1 MQSFAVED
9 FTGGLNLR
17 ADVFN
22 LARNESPDLLNVD
35 IDPRGGVFQ
44 RRGTLAYNSSAVGG
58 LTPASWSAQRLF
70 SWNRSTGTPQVLL
83 AAANKVYYSNSGSFT
98 DTTIVSST
106 SDFGAQFASWTD
118 GAADKVYVA
127 CGCSS
132 GSHSWNGTTKTSL
145 TASGTGAWQNDLL
158 SPTTGYMPS
167 ARHVVAH
174 NEMLWVAWTSE
185 DAQMY
190 PDRVRFSHPLF
201 PESWRENDFIDIVQ
215 GGRGITA
222 IVPYGGHLVIF
233 KEHAVFALYGYS
245 AETFQVVDITREL
258 GAPTPQA
265 VTVNESGVYFFDGVN
280 GLFRYN
286 GRTVE
291 YMFDNLK
298 PLLDL
303 NEYNTAA
310 LTQIRLSAVGTKVY
324 LSLPA
329 GESTSPETYTMTGVS
344 YRDSGTLYIG
354 SGTTY
359 EAAGFTYDDTDL
371 KFDGQVR
378 SVLPAVTY
386 VWDATVGKRGAWS
399 RYKLADGFGLGH
411 GIQFVDNDNN
421 LRELFVHP
429 AKPFVVFFDANAYT
443 DQLDSQSASFQSFYT
458 TSWQD
463 AGRADARKFWRRP
476 SFVLNRTL
484 DGYELDVSVFRDWDG
499 LDVDRQFE
507 LVSEAYSGGGSG
519 ATWVAGYGSDISK
532 GNALGLGRSVQLRV
546 AGRGGYYWGLN
557 GVTFQYNPRGVKP

>member
-1 MQSFAVED
+1 MRAFAIED

-22 LARNESPDLLNVD
+22 LNSNESPDLLNVD

-44 RRGTLAYNSSAVGG
+44 RRGLQRWGSTNVAGVLPQNWGTSQNLWFWESA
-58 LTPASWSAQRLF
+58 
-70 SWNRSTGTPQVLL
+70 TPQMLL
-83 AAANKVYYSNSGSFT
+83 SANDTVYYSDDGTFA
-98 DTTIVSST
+98 DTTISTASSP
-106 SDFGAQFASWTD
+106 FGAVFSSWSD
-118 GAADKVYVA
+118 GNEDVAYVA
-127 CGCSS
+127 CGCGS
-132 GSHSWNGTTKTSL
+132 GAHKWDGTTKTAL
-145 TASGTGAWQNDLL
+145 TANGTGAWQNDLL

-245 AETFQVVDITREL
+245 AETFQVVDVTREL

-344 YRDSGTLYIG
+344 YRDSSTLYIG

>member
-44 RRGTLAYNSSAVGG
+44 RRGMLSYNSAAVGG
-58 LTPASWSAQRLF
+58 LSPSSWSAQRVF
-70 SWNRSTGTPQVLL
+70 AWNRSTGTPQVLL
-83 AAANKVYYSNSGSFT
+83 AAANKVFYSTTGAFV

-106 SDFGAQFASWTD
+106 SDFGAQFASWTT
-118 GAADKVYVA
+118 GATDKVYVA
-127 CGCSS
+127 CGCST
-132 GSHSWNGTTKTSL
+132 GSHSWNGTAKTAL
-145 TASGTGAWQNDLL
+145 TASGTGQWQDDLL
-158 SPTTGYMPS
+158 NPNGTHMPS

-174 NEMLWVAWTSE
+174 NEMLWVAWTGENS
-185 DAQMY
+185 QMY

-222 IVPYGGHLVIF
+222 IVPFGGHLVIF
-233 KEHAVFALYGYS
+233 KDHAVFALYGYS
-245 AETFQVVDITREL
+245 AETFQVVEITREL
-258 GAPTPQA
+258 GAPSPQA
-265 VTVNESGVYFFDGVN
+265 VAVNESGVYFFDGVN
-280 GLFRYN
+280 GLFRYD

-291 YMFDNLK
+291 YMFENLK

-303 NEYNTAA
+303 SEYNTAA
-310 LTQIRLSAVGTKVY
+310 LTQIRVSAVGTKVY

-329 GESTSPETYTMTGVS
+329 GESTSAETYVMPSVT
-344 YRDSGTLYIG
+344 YADSDTLYPG

-386 VWDATVGKRGAWS
+386 VWDATVGKRGAWT

-411 GIQFVDNDNN
+411 GVQFVDDDNRF
-421 LRELFVHP
+421 RELFVHP
-429 AKPFVVFFDANAYT
+429 AKPFVLFFDTNVFSDA
-443 DQLDSQSASFQSFYT
+443 LDGEPNIFQSFYT

-463 AGRADARKFWRRP
+463 AGRSDARKFWRRP
-476 SFVLNRTL
+476 VFVLNRTR
-484 DGYELDVSVFRDWDG
+484 DEYELDVSVFRDWDG
-499 LDVDRQFE
+499 LDVARSFE
-507 LVSEAYSGGGSG
+507 LQSAAYGSGGGQ
-519 ATWVAGYGSDISK
+519 TWVAGYGSDVSK
-532 GNALGLGRSVQLRV
+532 GNALGLGRAVQLRV

-557 GVTFQYNPRGVKP
+557 GVTFHYNPRGVKP